1 MYESL
6 ACLSLTSS
14 SSADSPVQVIS
25 SGEYDEEEDGDVGD
39 EDDGD
44 EDLEDDHLVPIFGEQ
59 NKNIESETK
68 QQKPK
73 TEHIALNIAA
83 IMVFTVINVMI

>member
-14 SSADSPVQVIS
+14 SSADSPVQIIS
-25 SGEYDEEEDGDVGD
+25 SGGYDEEEDGGD
-39 EDDGD
+39 EDV
-44 EDLEDDHLVPIFGEQ
+44 EDDHLVPILGEQ

-73 TEHIALNIAA
+73 TEQIALNIAE
-83 IMVFTVINVMI
+83 IINAVHGVHCHQYVLT